1 MLNKFF
7 GQKLTKFVSVNFL
20 CVLIASMGFVSCSDD
35 DKDKNPIVGEW
46 ISGSGDIYYQFNSN
60 GKGRYICLEDE
71 PGFSSGKID
80 AIIEN
85 PEDPYFFD
93 YSINGNTLKMREYW
107 DSNETDEFTDY
118 TYEVTITGN
127 QMKMKAISYKDYD
140 DQTEHFD
147 SDGDIEIFNRR

>member
-46 ISGSGDIYYQFNSN
+46 INNYNDYYQFNSN
-60 GKGRYICLEDE
+60 GTGRCIYLDHESDDDIE
-71 PGFSSGKID
+71 

-85 PEDPYFFD
+85 PRDPHFFD
-93 YSINGNTLKMREYW
+93 YRFNGNTLKMREYW
-107 DSNETDEFTDY
+107 RDDKAKYIDY
-118 TYEVTITGN
+118 TYEVFINGK
-127 QMKMKAISYKDYD
+127 QMKRKEISYKSSEDE
-140 DQTEHFD
+140 TEHFG
-147 SDGDIEIFNRR
+147 SGEIETFSRYR